1 MREADDSV
9 DLSIRKPPGV
19 IGGDACI
26 GNTRIAVWML
36 VEMRKLGASD
46 AELLR
51 DYPQLTQKHLD
62 LAWDYYERNRDEIER
77 NLADQDAAMRDD

>member
-9 DLSIRKPPGV
+9 ALLIQKTPGV

-26 GNTRIAVWML
+26 GKTRIAVWML
-36 VEMRKLGASD
+36 VEMRKLGAPD

-51 DYPQLTQKHLD
+51 DYPQLTQEHLN